1 MAKLTLSFKGRLLS
15 VHHLDERPV
24 TIGRDPGCGIRIDS
38 LAVAPRHVELV
49 PTDTIYLLLGLD
61 TDYPVLL
68 NNERVDQ
75 ATLNHDDEIQ
85 LGKHTL
91 HYSEDS
97 VVLSFPRRKP
107 AGAAAEPAPGEPA
120 EPPAVEVVEEDDEE
134 PAGGAV
140 PAYMQVQ
147 SGPQIGRVIT
157 FRRSVTRLNR
167 AGAEDIIVTRQGDS
181 YYLLRLGG
189 QTVVRISGSRVTA
202 DGEVRLNDNDLI
214 EIGEL
219 RFRFFA
225 GRSGESPPAG

>member
-15 VHHLDERPV
+15 VHHLDERPA
-24 TIGRDPGCGIRIDS
+24 TIGRDADCAIRIDS
-38 LAVAPRHVELV
+38 LAVAPRHVELM
-49 PTDTIYLLLGLD
+49 PTAGIYLLLGLD

-68 NNERVDQ
+68 NGERVDQ

-91 HYSEDS
+91 HYAEDN
-97 VVLSFPRRKP
+97 VVLSLPRIRP
-107 AGAAAEPAPGEPA
+107 VAAAQPVPDEPAP
-120 EPPAVEVVEEDDEE
+120 PPAVEVVEEDDEE
-134 PAGGAV
+134 PVGGPV
-140 PAYMQVQ
+140 PAYIQVQ

-167 AGAEDIIVTRQGDS
+167 AGAADIIVTRQGDS

-189 QTVVRISGSRVTA
+189 QAIVRIAGARVTA
-202 DGEVRLNDNDLI
+202 DGEVKLNDNDLV

-225 GRSGESPPAG
+225 GRSGDSSPVG